1 MARQKQSLQVVV
13 GSHTYAAW
21 VDMLRRLVP
30 NGRTQRLA
38 PLVAGMLH
46 YATLLGYET
55 TEDNAV
61 VEALQAAAEADEPD
75 ESSQWLLPL
84 IDRLLPMPALPTG
97 ARTRVVKGTAS
108 LTKSST
114 SIYTGTICPGKRELA
129 HKQASG

>member
-84 IDRLLPMPALPTG
+84 IDRLFADARVTYRRTNARGQGYSIADEIIYEYLHWYDMPWEA
-97 ARTRVVKGTAS
+97 
-108 LTKSST
+108 
-114 SIYTGTICPGKRELA
+114 
-129 HKQASG
+129 